1 MELIV
6 VVDKG
11 IESTPIGKSII
22 KSMSKEFLENGQVKC
37 LTQKNDIPLSI
48 QWMKKVDKD
57 DWQYAEFIFVLFPSS
72 KLYEFLRNHPHVEVH
87 ELLLQILGRLP
98 DPSIEKVCI
107 DIFKDKSVP
116 RGGYDVT
123 DVILEQELKKQL
135 QDKAYNLSAE
145 SLMLHQTILN
155 VKEIS
160 KDEACN
166 KMINAAKSL
175 LEPPRDLGSWNPKS
189 KKAFVLV
196 EDKVGLKELWQ
207 RYLMQM
213 AQTIKDEKVRVIC
226 ENPEFSSLSRTV
238 NSYSNRFEGG
248 ESIVKILDK
257 KGNKIP
263 GVGVETSRKISK
275 VLFANDPDML
285 I

>member
-1 MELIV
+1 
-6 VVDKG
+6 VVDER
-11 IESTPIGKSII
+11 IVSTPIGKSII
-22 KSMSKEFLENGQVKC
+22 KSMSKEFLENGQIKY

-57 DWQYAEFIFVLFPSS
+57 DWQYSEFIFVLFPASR
-72 KLYEFLRNHPHVEVH
+72 LYEILRMHPHIEVS
-87 ELLLQILGRLP
+87 ELLFQILGRHT
-98 DPSIEKVCI
+98 DPTIEKICI

-116 RGGYDVT
+116 RTGYDVS
-123 DVILEQELKKQL
+123 LEQELKKRR
-135 QDKAYNLSAE
+135 QDKAYDLSAE

-166 KMINAAKSL
+166 KMITAAKSL
-175 LEPPRDLGSWNPKS
+175 LEPPRDLGSWHPKS
-189 KKAFVLV
+189 TKASVLV
-196 EDKVGLKELWQ
+196 EGKVGLKELWQ

-213 AQTIKDEKVRVIC
+213 AQTIKDEKARVIC

-248 ESIVKILDK
+248 ESEVKILDK

-263 GVGVETSRKISK
+263 GVGIETSRKISK
-275 VLFANDPDML
+275 VLFSNEPDIL

>member
-1 MELIV
+1 MKLIV
-6 VVDKG
+6 VVDKR

-22 KSMSKEFLENGQVKC
+22 KSMSKEFLEDGRVKC
-37 LTQKNDIPLSI
+37 LTQNNDIPLSI

-57 DWQYAEFIFVLFPSS
+57 DWQYTEFIFVFFPSS
-72 KLYEFLRNHPHVEVH
+72 RLYEILRNHPRIEVH
-87 ELLLQILGRLP
+87 NLLVEILGRLP
-98 DPSIEKVCI
+98 DPSIEKICI

-116 RGGYDVT
+116 RGGDNL
-123 DVILEQELKKQL
+123 ILEQELKKRL
-135 QDKAYNLSAE
+135 QDKAYDLSAE

-160 KDEACN
+160 KDDACK

-175 LEPPRDLGSWNPKS
+175 LEPPRDLGSWHPKTT
-189 KKAFVLV
+189 KASVVV
-196 EDKVGLKELWQ
+196 EDKTGLKELWQ

-226 ENPEFSSLSRTV
+226 ENPEFSSLTRAV
-238 NSYSNRFEGG
+238 NSISNRFEGG
-248 ESIVKILDK
+248 EGEVKILDK
-257 KGNKIP
+257 NGNKIP
-263 GVGVETSRKISK
+263 GVGIETSRKISK
-275 VLFANDPDML
+275 VLFSNDPDML

>member
-1 MELIV
+1 
-6 VVDKG
+6 VVDER
-11 IESTPIGKSII
+11 IVSTPIGKSII
-22 KSMSKEFLENGQVKC
+22 KSMSKEFLENGQVKY

-57 DWQYAEFIFVLFPSS
+57 DWQYSEFIFVLFPASR
-72 KLYEFLRNHPHVEVH
+72 LYEILRMHPHIEVH
-87 ELLLQILGRLP
+87 QLLLQILGRLP
-98 DPSIEKVCI
+98 DPTIEKICI

-116 RGGYDVT
+116 RTGYDVS
-123 DVILEQELKKQL
+123 LEQELKKKR
-135 QDKAYNLSAE
+135 QDKAYDLSAE

-166 KMINAAKSL
+166 KMITAAKSL
-175 LEPPRDLGSWNPKS
+175 LEPPRDLGSWHPKS
-189 KKAFVLV
+189 TKASVLV
-196 EDKVGLKELWQ
+196 EGKVGLKELWQ

-213 AQTIKDEKVRVIC
+213 AQTIKDEKARVIC

-248 ESIVKILDK
+248 ESEVKILDK

-263 GVGVETSRKISK
+263 GVGIETSRKISK
-275 VLFANDPDML
+275 VLFSNEPDML